1 MLAAC
6 LLATATT
13 ASAQFANGN
22 TGSKKGSSATVVNT
36 DPYGRFYVSYNPLTI
51 KPDGSNSKNTTLS
64 GVTVGFTKG
73 ISVSKSLPLF
83 VEVGARFNFAFKS
96 EDGYGM
102 GGGYDYDYD
111 YDYDDDDY
119 PWYTNRPKSDYDYDY
134 DYDDEDEDEGV
145 KTKYTYM
152 GVVIP
157 VNLAYKWSSASVPV
171 SITPFVGLTFKGN
184 IVAKSKTEYD
194 SEYYG
199 DRKDEEL
206 DLFDKKDMK
215 GKDHT
220 WKRFQVGWQV
230 GVGVDYKQLYVG
242 FHYGSD
248 FNEVCKKVNT
258 SNWGVSLGLNF

>member
-1 MLAAC
+1 MRTIKFMLAAC
-6 LLATATT
+6 LLAAATT
-13 ASAQFANGN
+13 ASAQFANGSAS
-22 TGSKKGSSATVVNT
+22 SKKGSSATVVNT
-36 DPYGRFYVSYNPLTI
+36 DSYGRFYVSYNPLTI
-51 KPDGSNSKNTTLS
+51 KPDYSDAKNMTLS

-102 GGGYDYDYD
+102 GGGYDEDYD
-111 YDYDDDDY
+111 DDDDY
-119 PWYTNRPKSDYDYDY
+119 PWYTNRSKSDYDYDY
-134 DYDDEDEDEGV
+134 DYEDKDEGV

-184 IVAKSKTEYD
+184 IVAKSKTEVD
-194 SEYYG
+194 NKESKA
-199 DRKDEEL
+199 DF
-206 DLFDKKDMK
+206 FDKKDV
-215 GKDHT
+215 GKDGQ
-220 WKRFQVGWQV
+220 WKRFQAGWQI

-248 FNEVCKKVNT
+248 FNEVCKKTKT